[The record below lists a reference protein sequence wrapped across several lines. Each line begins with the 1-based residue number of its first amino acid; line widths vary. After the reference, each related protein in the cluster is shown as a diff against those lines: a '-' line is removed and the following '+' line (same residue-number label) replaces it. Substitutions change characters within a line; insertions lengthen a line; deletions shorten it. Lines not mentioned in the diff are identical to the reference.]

1 MEFITGTC
9 PNCQG
14 ELQIPKGHEK
24 IICMYCGRE
33 MDVKAAAEEKRH
45 LSSEERQKA
54 AEALKAAQEQFPEL
68 LFSVKDPLKDFKKSV
83 YEASFRAY
91 EEAQAKALQAIEDAY
106 RLSEDRESPLKELV
120 FGLMEKVQEQLDRK
134 KGKRGQEDA
143 MMNFNMCL
151 VVYVNPAL
159 MDCNKSSGRPLV
171 EELLRQWKERFPK
184 TNLKPADFETI
195 NGGFKRRFCYIT
207 TAVCESQGKP
217 DDCYELNLLRE
228 YRDGYLMKQPDGEAL
243 IRHYYDIA
251 PTIVKRIG
259 REGDARKVYEG
270 IWKDYL
276 SPCIRLIEAEDNEG
290 CRTVYQDMIYA
301 LDKRY
306 FHREEERE

>member
-1 MEFITGTC
+1 MEFITGIC
-9 PNCQG
+9 PNCRG

-24 IICMYCGRE
+24 IICMYCGKE
-33 MDVKAAAEEKRH
+33 MDVKAAAKGERP
-45 LSSEERQKA
+45 LTGEERKQAEEA
-54 AEALKAAQEQFPEL
+54 AKTAMEQFPKL
-68 LFSVKDPLKDFKKSV
+68 LFSIRDPLKDFKKNM
-83 YEASFRAY
+83 YETRFRAY
-91 EEAQAKALQAIEDAY
+91 EEEQKEALLAIEEAY
-106 RLSEDRESPLKELV
+106 RASGQKDQLIKELV
-120 FGLMEKVQEQLDRK
+120 FDLLEKVQSQLEQK
-134 KGKRGQEDA
+134 KGRRGQEDA
-143 MMNFNMCL
+143 MMNFNMSL

-159 MDCNKSSGRPLV
+159 MDCNPSSGRPLV

-207 TAVCESQGKP
+207 TAVCESLGKP
-217 DDCYELNLLRE
+217 DECYELNLLRE

-259 REGDARKVYEG
+259 REEDARRIYEG

-276 SPCIRLIEAEDNEG
+276 APCIRLIEEADHEG
-290 CRTVYQDMIYA
+290 CRAIYQDMVYT

-306 FHREEERE
+306 FHREERIS

>member
-1 MEFITGTC
+1 MEFITGIC

-14 ELQIPKGHEK
+14 ELQIPEGHEK

-33 MDVKAAAEEKRH
+33 IDVKAAAGRDRTP
-45 LSSEERQKA
+45 SPEERRQAGEAAKA
-54 AEALKAAQEQFPEL
+54 AGEQFPKL
-68 LFSVKDPLKDFKKSV
+68 LFSIQDPLKDFKKSM
-83 YEASFRAY
+83 YETRFRAY
-91 EEAQAKALQAIEDAY
+91 EEEQKEALQAIEEAY
-106 RLSEDRESPLKELV
+106 LISENKEQLVKELV
-120 FGLMEKVQEQLDRK
+120 FELLEKVQEQLDKK

-159 MDCNKSSGRPLV
+159 LDSNKSSGRPLV

-207 TAVCESQGKP
+207 TAVCESLGKP

-251 PTIVKRIG
+251 PTIVKRIC
-259 REGDARKVYEG
+259 REENARRVYEG
-270 IWKDYL
+270 IWRDYL

-290 CRTVYQDMIYA
+290 CRTVYQDMVYA

-306 FHREEERE
+306 FHREEETK